1 MPVPLVLLLGGVEDA
16 RKAVEGLGGGW
27 TPHRGWELV
36 NEPWSVADQRIAA
49 WGAVCSEDDARRA
62 LVAGTRGAGV
72 VASVGQRGRLLERFY
87 EDLRRL
93 GRVDYRDG
101 GIGPLTAEDER
112 LLALLRAGHS
122 QAQAAAAL
130 HYSSRTVKRR
140 IAHIRRTLGVET
152 TVEALLA
159 TPPPPGPRP

>member
-1 MPVPLVLLLGGVEDA
+1 VPVPLVLLVGGVEDA
-16 RKAVEGLGGGW
+16 RKAAEGLGPGW
-27 TPHRGWELV
+27 RTHRGWVLAPA
-36 NEPWSVADQRIAA
+36 PWNVAHLRIVT
-49 WGAVCSEDDARRA
+49 WGVVAGEDDARGA
-62 LVAGTRGAGV
+62 LLAGTRGAGV
-72 VASVGQRGRLLERFY
+72 AAAFSHEGRLLERLY

-93 GRVDYRDG
+93 GPVDLRTG
-101 GIGPLTAEDER
+101 GGSLTAEDEQ

-140 IAHIRRTLGVET
+140 IARIRRTLGVDT

-159 TPPPPGPRP
+159 TAPSRTP